1 MIYLLSALASRISDG
16 RHRETKHVCK
26 SVIENV
32 FLLFQLFFL
41 CLTSFYRE
49 EEEEQQEEE
58 EEEEQEEEEEEE
70 EEEEQEEQEEQEE
83 VSFYRGNTW
92 IIQI

>member
-49 EEEEQQEEE
+49 EEEQ
-58 EEEEQEEEEEEE
+58 EQEEQ
-70 EEEEQEEQEEQEE
+70 EQEEQEEE
-83 VSFYRGNTW
+83 SFYRGNTW